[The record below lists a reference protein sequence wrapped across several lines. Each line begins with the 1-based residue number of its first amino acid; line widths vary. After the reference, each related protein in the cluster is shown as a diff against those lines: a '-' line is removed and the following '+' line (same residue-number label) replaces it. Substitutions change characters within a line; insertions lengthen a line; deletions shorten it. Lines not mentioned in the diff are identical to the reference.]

1 MCLSALLITFAE
13 AFVNVFFGALTL
25 AIFARVIL
33 SWVPTRLP
41 FGLNDFVFSV
51 TEPILGP
58 IRRML
63 PAAAGMD
70 FSPLIALI
78 VIQYVVPSLLLPLLP
93 AALPCLP

>member
-1 MCLSALLITFAE
+1 MCVSALLITFAE

-25 AIFARVIL
+25 AIFGRVIL

-41 FGLNDFVFSV
+41 WGLNDFVLSV

-58 IRRML
+58 IRRLL

-78 VIQYVVPSLLLPLLP
+78 VIQYVVPSLLLRLLP